1 MNTDKIITE
10 FQAITN
16 KLSDYELE
24 RNLLFQK
31 LKDLEKENNKLK
43 IKQEKETDSLLKL
56 MYEVKITSNQNFIT
70 VINSIFK
77 DKK

>member
-43 IKQEKETDSLLKL
+43 IKQEKEKDSLLKL
-56 MYEVKITSNQNFIT
+56 MYEVKITSNQDFIT

>member
-43 IKQEKETDSLLKL
+43 VKQEKETDSLLKL
-56 MYEVKITSNQNFIT
+56 MYEVKITSNQDFIT
-70 VINSIFK
+70 VINYIFK
-77 DKK
+77 NKK